1 MGITVYPVSQ
11 RSSHLTIRADVFQ
24 KRDQDH
30 FEPVFSSNFYL
41 ACRDKALKQKFIL
54 PPINLAHSDDENLA
68 KQRSKLA
75 EDTIALVKDVNPLDV
90 YARPP
95 S

>member
-1 MGITVYPVSQ
+1 M
-11 RSSHLTIRADVFQ
+11 
-24 KRDQDH
+24 
-30 FEPVFSSNFYL
+30 
-41 ACRDKALKQKFIL
+41 L

-95 S
+95 SQTEFQLIQSLYKLEQTGTDTEKAGYIDMSATEVHSNYFMHQQAQN